1 MTAVDNEPY
10 VSILLDIKQE
20 IGVLNAQ
27 VMEAARSRQRL
38 EDGLI
43 ALKDDVA
50 EIKPVIKSVAV
61 LEPKV
66 KELMDFKTRI
76 GAYVWLGGT
85 LVAGAVYLLWQGVV
99 YFSAEIKAWIK

>member
-1 MTAVDNEPY
+1 MEPESY
-10 VSILLDIKQE
+10 VGILLDIKEQ
-20 IGVLNAQ
+20 IGVLNAR
-27 VMEAARSRQRL
+27 VSDAAHSRQRL
-38 EDGLI
+38 EEGI
-43 ALKDDVA
+43 SALKDDVA

-85 LVAGAVYLLWQGVV
+85 LVAGVCYLLWQGVV